1 MPKPSSVGWGL
12 TIAQEGQP
20 FYGRIFNGGGLD
32 RRTFNKLAG
41 LGAAQALSVPSAIA
55 HPQGTAEPA
64 DPGPLYGS
72 HATARIPARPVRWPT
87 QTYRRLL
94 VDTHVPDW
102 DDELLASF
110 DPVDYVS
117 TIAGAGFQSLMQYA
131 NSHAGLCLWRTGIGQ
146 MHRNMKGRDYFGE
159 VMEQCK
165 RHGLHRVAYYSLV
178 FDDWAWQKYPDWRV
192 LSPDYSEPA
201 RPERTGAVCINSR
214 YPEHAQACIRELVA
228 NYDFEAIF
236 FDMTFWPTICYC
248 SHCVAR
254 FWKEQ
259 DAEPPRI
266 VDWANPQWRAFQR
279 SRERWMREFTQ
290 SITQTVRQT
299 RPIEPYY
306 QFGTFFAPWTVA
318 VSLEQNESSD
328 FAAGDFYGGAA
339 QFSIVCK
346 AYQSLTRK
354 RPFEFQTSR
363 TLNLNDFE
371 TTKPFEQLALESLIP
386 TIHSSAC
393 LLIDAIKP
401 TGTLDHRAYEYLSQ
415 INALHDSFEPFL
427 GGEMQADVAIYFDKN
442 SVYDPDANGMTVA
455 EASRNMWDGKLP
467 HRESAVGAARFLRE
481 AHIPFGVVTNI
492 SLDQLARYRA
502 VILPSVLEM
511 TAEQADLFRE
521 FVRNGGSLYASGVS
535 SICVPGTAAPRF
547 LLADVL
553 GVNYVCKMG
562 GRTTFLSAV
571 DKELFEAVWPQ
582 ENLGFSG
589 PMIKAQVQPGAEIL
603 ATVTLPFVDPE
614 AGTALNSHFA
624 QIWSDPP
631 AIRPGTDPGIV
642 INRFA
647 KGKAVWTAA
656 PLESRAD
663 AVNARVFELLLKRI
677 LPPPYKFEADTGP
690 AVEVTLFHQQ
700 DRRRLLVGM
709 LNLQEQLPAIAVSA
723 VIRVQVPQDRRVR
736 KVSLL
741 PEQKDVA
748 FSRSGPYVSFKVPEF
763 KLIRMAIVEY
773 S

>member
-1 MPKPSSVGWGL
+1 M
-12 TIAQEGQP
+12 
-20 FYGRIFNGGGLD
+20 N
-32 RRTFNKLAG
+32 RRTFNKLAA
-41 LGAAQALSVPSAIA
+41 LGAAHVLSNSSASTVAQRSLQADTDLVSLP
-55 HPQGTAEPA
+55 EK
-64 DPGPLYGS
+64 
-72 HATARIPARPVRWPT
+72 HATAHIPTRAVEWPA

-102 DDELLASF
+102 DDSLMASF
-110 DPVDYVS
+110 DPVNYVS

-131 NSHAGLCLWRTGIGQ
+131 NSHAGLCLWRTSIGQ

-159 VMEQCK
+159 VMDQCK

-178 FDDWAWQKYPDWRV
+178 FDDWAYQKHADWRV
-192 LSPDYSEPA
+192 LTPDYSEPT
-201 RPERTGAVCINSR
+201 PHERAGAVCINSP
-214 YPEHAQACIRELVA
+214 YSEHALACVRDLVS
-228 NYDFEAIF
+228 NYDFESIF

-254 FWKEQ
+254 YWKEQ
-259 DAEPPRI
+259 GAEPPRV
-266 VDWANPQWRAFQR
+266 VDWKNPQWRTFQE
-279 SRERWMREFTQ
+279 SRERWMREFTL
-290 SITQTVRQT
+290 SVTQTVKQT
-299 RPIEPYY
+299 RPIQVYH

-318 VSLEQNESSD
+318 VSLEQNEASD

-354 RPFEFQTSR
+354 RPFEFMTSR

-401 TGTLDHRAYEYLSQ
+401 TGTLNRRAYEYLSQ

-427 GGEMQADVAIYFDKN
+427 GGEMLADIAIYFDKN
-442 SVYDPDANGMTVA
+442 SVYDPDANGLTAA
-455 EASRNMWDGKLP
+455 EASRNMWSGKLP
-467 HRESAVGAARFLRE
+467 HRDAAVGAARLLRE
-481 AHIPFGVVTNI
+481 AHIPFSVVTNV
-492 SLDQLARYRA
+492 SLDQLAAYRA

-511 TAEQADLFRE
+511 TAEQAGIFRE

-535 SICVPGTAAPRF
+535 SISVPGEGDERF

-553 GVNYVCKMG
+553 GVKYVGKTG
-562 GRTTFLSAV
+562 KRTTYLSAL
-571 DKELFEAVWPQ
+571 DNELFDTIWPQ

-589 PMIKAQVQPGAEIL
+589 PMVRVEADPSTKIL

-631 AIRPGTDPGIV
+631 AAQPGNDPGIL
-642 INRFA
+642 INTYG
-647 KGKAVWTAA
+647 KGKTAWVAA
-656 PLESRAD
+656 PFESRAD
-663 AVNARVFELLLKRI
+663 PVDARVFQLLLKRI
-677 LPPPYKFEADTGP
+677 LPPPYRFEADTDP
-690 AVEVTLFHQQ
+690 AVEVTLFHQE
-700 DRRRLLVGM
+700 DRSRLLVGM
-709 LNLQEQLPAIAVSA
+709 LNLQAQVPTIPVAAT
-723 VIRVQVPQDRRVR
+723 IRVQVPHGRRVR

-741 PEQKDVA
+741 PELKKVA
-748 FSRSGPYVSFKVPEF
+748 FSACGPYVSFRVPEF
-763 KLIRMAIVEY
+763 KLIRMALVEY

>member
-1 MPKPSSVGWGL
+1 V
-12 TIAQEGQP
+12 
-20 FYGRIFNGGGLD
+20 D

-41 LGAAQALSVPSAIA
+41 LGAAQVLSVPSAIA
-55 HPQGTAEPA
+55 AARHSAEAADAAPLFASHSTA
-64 DPGPLYGS
+64 
-72 HATARIPARPVRWPT
+72 HIPARPVQWPV

-102 DDELLASF
+102 DDALLASF

-131 NSHAGLCLWRTGIGQ
+131 NSHAGLCLWRTSIGQ

-165 RHGLHRVAYYSLV
+165 RRGLHRVAYYSLV
-178 FDDWAWQKYPDWRV
+178 FDDWAYQKHPGWRV
-192 LSPDYSEPA
+192 LSPDYSEPT
-201 RPERTGAVCINSR
+201 RPERAGAVCINSP
-214 YPEHAQACIRELVA
+214 YPDHARACIRELVA

-248 SHCVAR
+248 PHCVAR
-254 FWKEQ
+254 FWREEG
-259 DAEPPRI
+259 AEPPRV
-266 VDWANPQWRAFQR
+266 VDWKNPQWRIFQK
-279 SRERWMREFTQ
+279 SRERWMREFTL
-290 SITQTVRQT
+290 SVTQTVKQT
-299 RPIEPYY
+299 RPIDAYC
-306 QFGTFFAPWTVA
+306 QFGTFFAPWTVG
-318 VSLEQNESSD
+318 VSLEQNEASD
-328 FAAGDFYGGAA
+328 FAAGDFYGGAV

-393 LLIDAIKP
+393 MLIDAIKP
-401 TGTLDHRAYEYLSQ
+401 AGTLNHRAYEYLSQ

-455 EASRNMWDGKLP
+455 EASRNMWSGKLP
-467 HRESAVGAARFLRE
+467 HREAAVGAARFLRE
-481 AHIPFGVVTNI
+481 AHVPFGVVTNV
-492 SLDQLARYRA
+492 SLDQLAHYRA

-511 TAEQADLFRE
+511 TAEQAGIFRE

-535 SICVPGTAAPRF
+535 SISVPGAGEERF

-553 GVNYVCKMG
+553 GVNYVGKTG
-562 GRTTFLSAV
+562 GRTTYLSPTGKDLPAT
-571 DKELFEAVWPQ
+571 DKDLFDVIWPQ

-589 PMIKAQVQPGAEIL
+589 PMVKAQAQPGAQVL
-603 ATVTLPFVDPE
+603 ATVMLPFVDPE

-631 AIRPGTDPGIV
+631 AAQPGSDPGIV
-642 INRFA
+642 INSFG
-647 KGKAVWTAA
+647 KGKAVWVAA

-663 AVNARVFELLLKRI
+663 AVDARVFELLLKRI
-677 LPPPYKFEADTGP
+677 LPPPYKFEADTDP
-690 AVEVTLFHQQ
+690 AVEVTLFHQE
-700 DRRRLLVGM
+700 DRSRLLVGM
-709 LNLQEQLPAIAVSA
+709 LNLQMQLPTIPVSA
-723 VIRVQVPQDRRVR
+723 VIRVQVPQGRRVR

-748 FSRSGPYVSFKVPEF
+748 FSRSGSYVSFQVPEF
-763 KLIRMAIVEY
+763 KLIRMALVEY

>member
-1 MPKPSSVGWGL
+1 V
-12 TIAQEGQP
+12 
-20 FYGRIFNGGGLD
+20 D

-41 LGAAQALSVPSAIA
+41 LGAAHVLSIPAASAA
-55 HPQGTAEPA
+55 AERSSGAAA
-64 DPGPLYGS
+64 DPASLPES
-72 HATARIPARPVRWPT
+72 HATAHIPTRAVQWPT

-102 DDELLASF
+102 DDALLANF

-131 NSHAGLCLWRTGIGQ
+131 NSHAGLCLWRTSIGQ

-178 FDDWAWQKYPDWRV
+178 FDDWAYQKHLDWRV
-192 LSPDYSEPA
+192 LSPDYMAPA
-201 RPERTGAVCINSR
+201 RPERAGAVCINSP
-214 YPEHAQACIRELVA
+214 YFEHAHACIRELVA

-248 SHCVAR
+248 SHCIAR
-254 FWKEQ
+254 YWKEQ
-259 DAEPPRI
+259 GAEPPRI
-266 VDWANPQWRAFQR
+266 VDWKNPQWRTFQK
-279 SRERWMREFTQ
+279 SRELWMREFTL
-290 SITQTVRQT
+290 SVTQTVKQT
-299 RPIEPYY
+299 RPIQAYY

-318 VSLEQNESSD
+318 VSLEQNEASD

-393 LLIDAIKP
+393 MMIDAIKP
-401 TGTLDHRAYEYLSQ
+401 TGTLNHRAYEYLSQ

-427 GGEMQADVAIYFDKN
+427 GGEMLADVAIYFDKN
-442 SVYDPDANGMTVA
+442 SVYDPDASGLTAA
-455 EASRNMWDGKLP
+455 EATRNMWSGKLP
-467 HRESAVGAARFLRE
+467 HREAAVGAARFLRE
-481 AHIPFGVVTNI
+481 AHIPFSLVTNV

-511 TAEQADLFRE
+511 TAEQAGIFRE
-521 FVRNGGSLYASGVS
+521 FVRNGGILYASGVS
-535 SICVPGTAAPRF
+535 SLSVPGEGDERF
-547 LLADVL
+547 LLSDVL
-553 GVNYVCKMG
+553 GVDFVGKIG
-562 GRTTFLSAV
+562 GRTTYLTAT
-571 DKELFEAVWPQ
+571 DKELFETIWPQ

-589 PMIKAQVQPGAEIL
+589 PMVKAQAQPGAQIL
-603 ATVTLPFVDPE
+603 ATVTLPFVDPD

-631 AIRPGTDPGIV
+631 PTQTGPDPGIV
-642 INRFA
+642 INA
-647 KGKAVWTAA
+647 YGKGKAVWVAA

-663 AVNARVFELLLKRI
+663 PVDGRVFQLLLKRI
-677 LPPPYKFEADTGP
+677 LAPPYKFEADTDP
-690 AVEVTLFHQQ
+690 AVEVTLFHQE
-700 DRRRLLVGM
+700 DRNRLLVGM
-709 LNLQEQLPAIAVSA
+709 LNLQAQVPAIPVAA
-723 VIRVQVPQDRRVR
+723 TIRVEVPQGRRVR
-736 KVSLL
+736 KVLLL
-741 PEQKDVA
+741 PEQKDIP
-748 FSRSGPYVSFKVPEF
+748 FSSSGPYVGFRVPEF
-763 KLIRMAIVEY
+763 KLIRMALVEY

>member
-1 MPKPSSVGWGL
+1 M
-12 TIAQEGQP
+12 
-20 FYGRIFNGGGLD
+20 D
-32 RRTFNKLAG
+32 RRTFNKLAS
-41 LGAAQALSVPSAIA
+41 LGAAHVLSIPAASAA
-55 HPQGTAEPA
+55 AERSSEAAA
-64 DPGPLYGS
+64 DPASLPES
-72 HATARIPARPVRWPT
+72 HATAHIPTRAVEWPT

-102 DDELLASF
+102 DDALLANF

-131 NSHAGLCLWRTGIGQ
+131 NSHVGLCLWRTSIGQ

-165 RHGLHRVAYYSLV
+165 RHGLHRAAYYSLV
-178 FDDWAWQKYPDWRV
+178 FDDWAYQKHPDWRV
-192 LSPDYSEPA
+192 LSPDYTAPA
-201 RPERTGAVCINSR
+201 RPERAGAMCINSP
-214 YPEHAQACIRELVA
+214 YPEHAHACIRELVA

-248 SHCVAR
+248 SHCIAR
-254 FWKEQ
+254 YWKEQ
-259 DAEPPRI
+259 GAEPPRI
-266 VDWANPQWRAFQR
+266 VDWKNPQWRTFQK
-279 SRERWMREFTQ
+279 SRERWMREFML
-290 SITQTVRQT
+290 SVTQTVKET
-299 RPIEPYY
+299 RPIQAYY
-306 QFGTFFAPWTVA
+306 QFGTFFAPWNVA
-318 VSLEQNESSD
+318 VSLEQNEASD

-393 LLIDAIKP
+393 MLIDAIKP
-401 TGTLDHRAYEYLSQ
+401 TGTLNHRAYEYLSQ

-427 GGEMQADVAIYFDKN
+427 GGEMLADVAIYFDKN
-442 SVYDPDANGMTVA
+442 SVYDPDASGLTAA
-455 EASRNMWDGKLP
+455 EASRNMWSGKLP
-467 HRESAVGAARFLRE
+467 HREAAVGAARFLRE
-481 AHIPFGVVTNI
+481 AHIPFSVVTNV

-511 TAEQADLFRE
+511 TAEQAGIFRE
-521 FVRNGGSLYASGVS
+521 FVRNGGILYASGVS
-535 SICVPGTAAPRF
+535 SLSVPGEGDERF
-547 LLADVL
+547 LLSDVL
-553 GVNYVCKMG
+553 GVDFVGKIG
-562 GRTTFLSAV
+562 GRTTYLTAT
-571 DKELFEAVWPQ
+571 DKELFETIWPQ

-589 PMIKAQVQPGAEIL
+589 PMVKAQAQPGAQIL

-631 AIRPGTDPGIV
+631 ATQPDHDPGIV
-642 INRFA
+642 INTYG
-647 KGKAVWTAA
+647 KGKAIWIAA

-663 AVNARVFELLLKRI
+663 PVDGRVFQLLLKRI
-677 LPPPYKFEADTGP
+677 LAPPYKFEADTDP
-690 AVEVTLFHQQ
+690 AVEVTLFHQE
-700 DRRRLLVGM
+700 DRNRLLVGM
-709 LNLQEQLPAIAVSA
+709 LNLQAQVPAIPVAA
-723 VIRVQVPQDRRVR
+723 TIRVQVPLGRRVR

-741 PEQKDVA
+741 PEQKDVR
-748 FSRSGPYVSFKVPEF
+748 FSSSGPYVSFRVPEF
-763 KLIRMAIVEY
+763 KLIRMALVEY